1 MRVPLAPFPLS
12 LLAPRA
18 LATDHWFLMHLATD
32 WPWLALFALGAY
44 HGLNP
49 GMGWLFAVALG
60 LQEQS
65 GRAVLRALPPI
76 ALGHLA
82 AIGLVVIALEIAQPS
97 LPHWT
102 LRLLISAILLA
113 FGLFRLIRARHPRW
127 VGMRVGFRDL
137 TLWSFLMAS
146 AHGAGL
152 MLAPIILGWPQEG
165 HEHTMASVLPLLPAA
180 VRAGALRW
188 WLPVVVHTLGY
199 LAMSALLALVVYRK
213 LGVAILGR
221 AWFNLDLVWAIALV
235 ATGMLSLLL

>member
-1 MRVPLAPFPLS
+1 M
-12 LLAPRA
+12 
-18 LATDHWFLMHLATD
+18 HWATD
-32 WPWLALFALGAY
+32 WPWLALLALGAY

-60 LQEQS
+60 LQENS

-76 ALGHLA
+76 ALGHLLS
-82 AIGLVVIALEIAQPS
+82 IGLVVMALELAQPR
-97 LPHWT
+97 LPHRALSLVT
-102 LRLLISAILLA
+102 AAILAA
-113 FGLFRLIRARHPRW
+113 FGLFRLIRSRHPRW

-152 MLAPIILGWPQEG
+152 MLAPILLGWPQEG
-165 HEHTMASVLPLLPAA
+165 HGHMMASVLPSLPAA
-180 VRAGALRW
+180 FQAGAVRW
-188 WLPVVVHTLGY
+188 WLPAVIHTLGY
-199 LAMSALLALVVYRK
+199 LAMTALVALVVYRK
-213 LGVAILGR
+213 LGVAILRR

>member
-1 MRVPLAPFPLS
+1 MFS
-12 LLAPRA
+12 N
-18 LATDHWFLMHLATD
+18 WHLATD
-32 WPWLALFALGAY
+32 WPWVALFALGAY

-82 AIGLVVIALEIAQPS
+82 SIGLVVIALELAQPN
-97 LPHWT
+97 LPHWA
-102 LRLLISAILLA
+102 LRLVISAILLA
-113 FGLFRLIRARHPRW
+113 FGLFRLIRSRHPRW

-152 MLAPIILGWPQEG
+152 MVAPILLGWPQEG
-165 HEHTMASVLPLLPAA
+165 HGHRMASVLPSL
-180 VRAGALRW
+180 AGAFQAGSVRW
-188 WLPVVVHTLGY
+188 WLPVVIHTAGY
-199 LAMSALLALVVYRK
+199 LAMTGLVALVVYRK
-213 LGVAILGR
+213 LGVAILRR
-221 AWFNLDLVWAIALV
+221 AWFNLDLVWAIALI